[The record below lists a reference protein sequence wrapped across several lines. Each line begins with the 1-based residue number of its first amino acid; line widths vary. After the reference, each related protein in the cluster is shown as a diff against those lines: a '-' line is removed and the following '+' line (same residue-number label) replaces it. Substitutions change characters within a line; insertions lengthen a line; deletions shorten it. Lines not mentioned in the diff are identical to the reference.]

1 MLIYLSCL
9 IQTQVGSPHMRLQ
22 SALLLAALCLHSTA
36 AVYKKPKVSSE
47 KCVHAI
53 NVIRD
58 RTDAFKNDLACVGCD
73 PANEACAPG
82 CQVLVDKLY
91 VACDGVSLPDG
102 LYYDPAQSLT
112 GLWEAV
118 YPNMKIAVERCGCN
132 GASTLQAPT
141 SALLI
146 AVLVALYAVS
156 SFF

>member
-1 MLIYLSCL
+1 
-9 IQTQVGSPHMRLQ
+9 MRLQ

-118 YPNMKIAVERCGCN
+118 YPSMKIAVERCGCN